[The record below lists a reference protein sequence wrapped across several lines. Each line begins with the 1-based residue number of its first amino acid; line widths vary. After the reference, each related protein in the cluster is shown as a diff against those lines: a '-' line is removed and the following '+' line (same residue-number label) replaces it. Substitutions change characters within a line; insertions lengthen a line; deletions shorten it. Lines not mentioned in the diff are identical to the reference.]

1 MGFEGCATA
10 ICRTDHACRSLHR
23 RPGATRLLNI
33 MASPPPPL
41 EFEHTILITARPE
54 AVMGAFF
61 DPSALPVWWDT
72 VRSVTT
78 PRPLGVYAVEWDATP
93 FRDELLGTLG
103 GVFYGTVMDYRPGR
117 AFSLAGAYWLPPD
130 SLAFG
135 PMALDVRCRTKGTAT
150 RLRVRQSGSCDGPR
164 WERYYRIITTG
175 WEASLLALQAYL
187 EHRPLKQDGAARAG
201 NGGRDRPARG
211 GGPAEKRR

>member
-1 MGFEGCATA
+1 
-10 ICRTDHACRSLHR
+10 
-23 RPGATRLLNI
+23 
-33 MASPPPPL
+33 MASPPPRL
-41 EFEHTILITARPE
+41 EFEHTIHITAGPD
-54 AVMGAFF
+54 AVLGAFF

-78 PRPLGVYAVEWDATP
+78 PRPLGVYAVEWNATP

-135 PMALDVRCRTKGTAT
+135 PMALEVRCRTKGTAT
-150 RLRVRQSGSCDGPR
+150 RLQVRQSGSYEGPR

-175 WEASLLALQAYL
+175 WETSLLDLKTYL
-187 EHRPLKQDGAARAG
+187 EHGPPKQRGATRAEAGGDGRPDTRT
-201 NGGRDRPARG
+201 GRPPG
-211 GGPAEKRR
+211 RRK

>member
-1 MGFEGCATA
+1 
-10 ICRTDHACRSLHR
+10 
-23 RPGATRLLNI
+23 

-54 AVMGAFF
+54 AVVGAFF
-61 DPSALPVWWDT
+61 DPTALPVWWDT
-72 VRSVTT
+72 VRSVTM

-117 AFSLAGAYWLPPD
+117 SFSLAGAYWLPPD

-135 PMALDVRCRTKGTAT
+135 PMALDVRCRTRGTST
-150 RLRVRQSGSCDGPR
+150 RLQIRQSGSDEGPR
-164 WERYYRIITTG
+164 WERYYRVISGG
-175 WEASLLALQAYL
+175 WETSLVALKHYL
-187 EHRPLKQDGAARAG
+187 ERGRPPRGGA
-201 NGGRDRPARG
+201 
-211 GGPAEKRR
+211 GGPAAGGRGRSGGRR

>member
-1 MGFEGCATA
+1 M
-10 ICRTDHACRSLHR
+10 
-23 RPGATRLLNI
+23 

-54 AVMGAFF
+54 AVLGAFF
-61 DPSALPVWWDT
+61 DPAALPVWWDT
-72 VRSVTT
+72 VRSVTA

-135 PMALDVRCRTKGTAT
+135 PMALDVRCRTRGTST
-150 RLRVRQSGSCDGPR
+150 RLQVRQSGSHEGPR

-175 WEASLLALQAYL
+175 WEASLVGLKHYL
-187 EHRPLKQDGAARAG
+187 ERG
-201 NGGRDRPARG
+201 RPARG
-211 GGPAEKRR
+211 GAGGPTAGAARRSEARR